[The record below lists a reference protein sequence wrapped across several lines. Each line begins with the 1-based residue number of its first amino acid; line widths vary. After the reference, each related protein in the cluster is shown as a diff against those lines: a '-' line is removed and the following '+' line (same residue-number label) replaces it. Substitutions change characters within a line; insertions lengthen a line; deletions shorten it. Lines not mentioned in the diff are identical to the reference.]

1 MINGRP
7 LCAPPNVDN
16 LVAGAGSTLMQLRAE
31 TVLVDP
37 ACGERN
43 ILGTRLPGCCDQTG
57 VCGVSTAPVA
67 AGSPGA
73 IPGLNLPVTCVSPE
87 EAAQLGG
94 GMAALG
100 TTMPQLC
107 GGAASAPDA
116 GAAPLLPP
124 QPPAPEPPALEPP
137 VLEPVPSPPA
147 GVSSSDAGA
156 SDAGG

>member
-1 MINGRP
+1 VV
-7 LCAPPNVDN
+7 APPNVDN
-16 LVAGAGSTLMQLRAE
+16 LVAGAGSALMQLSAE
-31 TVLVDP
+31 TVQEDP
-37 ACGERN
+37 TCAERN
-43 ILGTRLPGCCDQTG
+43 IAGTRLPGCCDQTG

-107 GGAASAPDA
+107 GGDA
-116 GAAPLLPP
+116 GA
-124 QPPAPEPPALEPP
+124 
-137 VLEPVPSPPA
+137 V
-147 GVSSSDAGA
+147 DAG
-156 SDAGG
+156 DG